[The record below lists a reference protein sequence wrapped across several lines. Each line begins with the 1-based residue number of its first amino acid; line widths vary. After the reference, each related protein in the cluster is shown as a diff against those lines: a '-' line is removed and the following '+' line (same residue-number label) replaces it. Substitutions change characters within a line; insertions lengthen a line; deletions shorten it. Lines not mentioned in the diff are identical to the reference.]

1 VLGSGAADRKGLVEG
16 PMLRPLLAL
25 SLPIMASNIMQTAYN
40 VVDTFW
46 LGRVGAEAVAALSIS
61 WPLIFLI
68 ISIAGGFSIA
78 GTTLVSQ
85 YTGADDSERA
95 DHIASQVFSLLLMMG
110 GGFSVIGIFMA
121 RPMLVLIGT
130 PEEVL
135 PLAAAYTQ
143 IIFAG
148 IILMFGFYVFQA
160 IISGWGD
167 TVTPMKLMFLSTV
180 LNIILDPFMILGI
193 GPFPELGVA
202 GAAIATVF
210 SRGIASGIGFYY
222 LLSGRKGIKVS
233 VSHLRPERAS
243 ISRIARIG
251 IPSAV
256 EQSTLALGF
265 AFMAAIVA
273 AFGTIPLAAY
283 GIGTRLLSILNMPAM
298 GFSMAVGIMV
308 GQSLGAGKERRAA
321 RVAWLSAGSMFL
333 VLAAGGLISYLLA
346 GQLVSI
352 FIVKEDYE
360 VIEVGSRLLRIIA
373 LGLGP
378 FAVRIVLNGA
388 FRGAGDTVTAMALSI
403 VALWAFR
410 VPVAYALSLTMG
422 TDGIW
427 LSIPLSNFLGFAAA
441 SIMFKRGAWTRKS
454 ISGRGWDGTSPP
466 PRGG

>member
-210 SRGIASGIGFYY
+210 SRGIASGIGFY
-222 LLSGRKGIKVS
+222 
-233 VSHLRPERAS
+233 
-243 ISRIARIG
+243 
-251 IPSAV
+251 
-256 EQSTLALGF
+256 
-265 AFMAAIVA
+265 
-273 AFGTIPLAAY
+273 
-283 GIGTRLLSILNMPAM
+283 
-298 GFSMAVGIMV
+298 
-308 GQSLGAGKERRAA
+308 
-321 RVAWLSAGSMFL
+321 
-333 VLAAGGLISYLLA
+333 
-346 GQLVSI
+346 
-352 FIVKEDYE
+352 
-360 VIEVGSRLLRIIA
+360 
-373 LGLGP
+373 
-378 FAVRIVLNGA
+378 
-388 FRGAGDTVTAMALSI
+388 
-403 VALWAFR
+403 
-410 VPVAYALSLTMG
+410 
-422 TDGIW
+422 
-427 LSIPLSNFLGFAAA
+427 
-441 SIMFKRGAWTRKS
+441 
-454 ISGRGWDGTSPP
+454 
-466 PRGG
+466 